1 MGIWLVYAFNSI
13 LALAVL
19 YLGNFALL
27 LLNWSK
33 ILISEFFLIKH
44 KMVDFD
50 KVYKWSHLVFSA
62 SNSFHCVGPACW
74 H

>member
-19 YLGNFALL
+19 YIGNFALL
-27 LLNWSK
+27 LLNRSQ

-44 KMVDFD
+44 KMVDFAN
-50 KVYKWSHLVFSA
+50 VYINGLI
-62 SNSFHCVGPACW
+62 
-74 H
+74 